1 MKRALQITSWF
12 QIVLGGLAIA
22 DGVGN
27 EDFYAF
33 LGGFLFAGAGAIA
46 LAYISEVSKK

>member
-1 MKRALQITSWF
+1 MKRTLQIVSWF
-12 QIVLGGLAIA
+12 QIALGALAIS

-33 LGGFLFAGAGAIA
+33 LGGFLFAGAGAVA